1 MQNLLRWLDPILNP
15 EACLPP
21 VPSPAMAE
29 ENADALLKRL
39 DLLLRQQVRFA
50 LSGER
55 RSKLKG
61 QGLDFSG
68 LREYT
73 PGDDIRKM
81 DWSVFARTLSP
92 YVREYHEEK
101 QLTLWLAVDLTPSM
115 HFGRVKTKAQQ
126 AIELAGLMG
135 LLAQK
140 SHHKL
145 GALILLADESRIIP
159 PKTGPAQIQYL
170 MQALLEALNP
180 TETNENSKSEL
191 AANSALKQAETLE
204 DPLATACNRLAN
216 LVQKQHTV
224 LFLSDFT
231 AQDTA
236 WHISLGE
243 LSRRAQLLCLMLTD
257 PVETSLPSDLGLMS
271 LQDPE
276 TGQVVQVDT
285 HDPEWLAQ
293 YAQVARAQQDE
304 VLGLL
309 REMGIAALTSTE
321 AEAVQGLLTLLT
333 GQRSR
338 A

>member
-1 MQNLLRWLDPILNP
+1 MRNLLRWLDPILNP

-21 VPSPAMAE
+21 MTPTVVEE

-39 DLLLRQQVRFA
+39 DLLLKQQVRFA

-92 YVREYHEEK
+92 YVREYQEEK

-115 HFGRVKTKAQQ
+115 HFGRDKTKARQ

-145 GALILLADESRIIP
+145 GALILLGNESRIIP

-170 MQALLEALNP
+170 MHALLEALNP
-180 TETNENSKSEL
+180 TKNEAQKDARDQSVSKE
-191 AANSALKQAETLE
+191 E
-204 DPLATACNRLAN
+204 PLLTACQKLTN
-216 LVQKQHTV
+216 LVQKQHTI
-224 LFLSDFT
+224 LFLSDFM

-236 WHISLGE
+236 WYNSLGE
-243 LSRRAQLLCLMLTD
+243 LSRRAQLLCMMLTD
-257 PVETSLPSDLGLMS
+257 PIETELPAGLGLLN
-271 LQDPE
+271 LQDAE
-276 TGQVVQVDT
+276 TGQILQIDT
-285 HDPEWLAQ
+285 NDHEGLAQ
-293 YAQVARAQQDE
+293 YSQASKTRQDKT
-304 VLGLL
+304 LGLL
-309 REMGIAALTSTE
+309 KDLGITALASTE
-321 AEAVQGLLTLLT
+321 SEATRCLLTLFT
-333 GQRSR
+333 GPRTKLRGQDY